1 MRHCRQRASELVVEA
16 PKTLFGDG
24 QPFAMSLAVTDASW
38 AVGLSCARVSRF
50 FLEDALETKFASHDP
65 GV

>member
-1 MRHCRQRASELVVEA
+1 MEA